1 MNEIDAIHLLFKFL
15 NEKLDKIST
24 DLENITKGYEK
35 ESIENVI
42 REALLSSVEEE
53 REVRKTFDLYGLTE
67 GIAPDDPQRREKL
80 CERFIEVIKKMSG
93 TELSSF
99 LTSYDVDL
107 VVPGIVIEFKV
118 PLTSEFLKTFFRE
131 CKRDIKV
138 EKDKK

>member
-35 ESIENVI
+35 EILENVI

-118 PLTSEFLKTFFRE
+118 PLTSEFLTTFFRE
-131 CKRDIKV
+131 CKRDFC
-138 EKDKK
+138 